1 MAALVQVRRRALPA
15 AAIATIA
22 TAFAAHYMGA
32 PSPAALPAASGP
44 PRVIAW
50 NDLGMHC
57 IDPDFSIFSIL
68 PPYNTI
74 NSQLMIGGQLV
85 TAVGPYSVTYEAV
98 ADANGSI
105 NSTSVGKTNF

>member
-1 MAALVQVRRRALPA
+1 MAAFVQFRRRALPA
-15 AAIATIA
+15 AAIVAVV
-22 TAFAAHYMGA
+22 TALTA
-32 PSPAALPAASGP
+32 PFVSAPAPAPLPAPSGP

-68 PPYNTI
+68 PPFNTI